1 MTCFGPHIVGETLF
15 FLPVAQHVKV
25 GEVDGVTINVVD
37 YCGIKADPD
46 FDKVVDSWTTAN
58 TAGFNEDEFLAFFIN
73 AYNIFTIQTIIKH
86 AKLPGGQCIKGIR
99 DIGFD
104 LPIQVAG
111 SNTTL
116 DQIELW
122 LRNPRKYGW
131 DFDEDCRIH
140 GCIVCASVSCPNVRP
155 EVYQPDHDKLNAQM
169 SSNVRNW
176 LAGWLID

>member
-1 MTCFGPHIVGETLF
+1 MLTYLWPHVCAECFAS
-15 FLPVAQHVKV
+15 LPCVQHVKP
-25 GEVDGVTINVVD
+25 GKVDGVAINVVD
-37 YCGIKADPD
+37 YCGIKADPY
-46 FDKVVDSWTTAN
+46 FNKVVEAWSVAN
-58 TAGFNEDEFLAFFIN
+58 IAGFNEDEFLAFFIN
-73 AYNIFTIQTIIKH
+73 AYNIFAIQTIIKH
-86 AKLPGGQCIKGIR
+86 AILPGGQCIKGIR

-111 SNTTL
+111 FNTTL

-155 EVYQPDHDKLNAQM
+155 EAYQPNHDKLNAQM
-169 SSNVRNW
+169 SSNVRDW
-176 LAGWLID
+176 